1 MTCRF
6 EDIFE
11 ISAEKRERRYETG
24 DRMRG
29 RRGGASCCGRRAGRA
44 AGSPRAGAK
53 HARAFQFVSPPHASA
68 QRAARSS
75 RAPARIGSR
84 PAGVVAAGIHSMSRR
99 HGARAPVSCSG
110 NGRRGAGNSRHRGIA
125 AKTVAGIGREPRP
138 PGASSAHADRAAG
151 LRDARAGRHRR
162 CRRSRVRAL
171 AWCVVR
177 DAGCGQHVRAA
188 PLRAAFVSVRLGTRV
203 SLAPAIP
210 RSSRS
215 ATRRSY
221 GYGHRTKRKNAAPH
235 ESRARFPCAARAPDF
250 PRSREDV
257 RAFGPFRRTQAITT
271 GTRRAE
277 RLDRRTPSSRHR
289 R

>member
-29 RRGGASCCGRRAGRA
+29 RRGGASCCDRRAGRA

-84 PAGVVAAGIHSMSRR
+84 PAGVVAAFIHSMSRR

-171 AWCVVR
+171 AWCVM
-177 DAGCGQHVRAA
+177 RAA
-188 PLRAAFVSVRLGTRV
+188 C
-203 SLAPAIP
+203 
-210 RSSRS
+210 SSRAVARGIRFGTPWHPGVACTGDPAFKPFGN
-215 ATRRSY
+215 ATILRI
-221 GYGHRTKRKNAAPH
+221 RTSNEAEKRGA
-235 ESRARFPCAARAPDF
+235 
-250 PRSREDV
+250 
-257 RAFGPFRRTQAITT
+257 T
-271 GTRRAE
+271 
-277 RLDRRTPSSRHR
+277 
-289 R
+289 

>member
-29 RRGGASCCGRRAGRA
+29 RRGGASCCDRRAGRA

-99 HGARAPVSCSG
+99 HGARAPVM
-110 NGRRGAGNSRHRGIA
+110 GAGAPAIHGIA

-171 AWCVVR
+171 AWCVM
-177 DAGCGQHVRAA
+177 RAA
-188 PLRAAFVSVRLGTRV
+188 C
-203 SLAPAIP
+203 
-210 RSSRS
+210 SSRAVARGIRFGTPWHPGVACIGDPAFKPFGN
-215 ATRRSY
+215 ATILRI
-221 GYGHRTKRKNAAPH
+221 RTSNEAEKRGAA
-235 ESRARFPCAARAPDF
+235 
-250 PRSREDV
+250 
-257 RAFGPFRRTQAITT
+257 
-271 GTRRAE
+271 
-277 RLDRRTPSSRHR
+277 
-289 R
+289 

>member
-1 MTCRF
+1 M
-6 EDIFE
+6 
-11 ISAEKRERRYETG
+11 KRVIECAAGEAARLAAIDAR
-24 DRMRG
+24 
-29 RRGGASCCGRRAGRA
+29 AGRRARRVPEQ
-44 AGSPRAGAK
+44 ST
-53 HARAFQFVSPPHASA
+53 RAFQFVSPPHASA

-171 AWCVVR
+171 AWCVM
-177 DAGCGQHVRAA
+177 RAA
-188 PLRAAFVSVRLGTRV
+188 C
-203 SLAPAIP
+203 
-210 RSSRS
+210 SSRAVARGIRFGTPWHPGVACTGDPAFKPFGN
-215 ATRRSY
+215 ATILRI
-221 GYGHRTKRKNAAPH
+221 RTSNEAEKRGAA
-235 ESRARFPCAARAPDF
+235 
-250 PRSREDV
+250 
-257 RAFGPFRRTQAITT
+257 
-271 GTRRAE
+271 
-277 RLDRRTPSSRHR
+277 
-289 R
+289 